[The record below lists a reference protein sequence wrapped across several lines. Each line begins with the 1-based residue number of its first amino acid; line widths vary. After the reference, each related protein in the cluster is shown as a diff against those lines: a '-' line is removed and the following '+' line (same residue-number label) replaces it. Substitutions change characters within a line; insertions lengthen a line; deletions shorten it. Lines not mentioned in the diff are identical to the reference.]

1 MPGPSSANRRLIED
15 PLLRLLAWNALGG
28 VIVACLLTAFV
39 LATDVGQLR
48 SLIVNSDDPAVPLL
62 LLVFGFMVTMCSVM
76 MGSAVMSLG
85 RDDRGDWEA
94 PRGMPVRVPVRTPAK
109 RSRR

>member
-1 MPGPSSANRRLIED
+1 MPGPSSSHSLIDD

-39 LATDVGQLR
+39 IATDVGQLR
-48 SLIVNSDDPAVPLL
+48 SLILNSDDPAVPLL

-85 RDDRGDWEA
+85 REDRGDWGET
-94 PRGMPVRVPVRTPAK
+94 RGTPARVPVRVPVR
-109 RSRR
+109 RLHR